1 MEDYNIL
8 VGKNQSGEIDDL
20 DFLLAQED
28 LAAMYIADMLSSGI
42 TPTVKNALEW
52 LVRYENTHLYQ

>member
-42 TPTVKNALEW
+42 TPTAKNALEW